1 MVKKAL
7 KKTESIKAS
16 LEGHQFK
23 TQTFK
28 LVILLLCSISSLD
41 FLFLGGIWLAER
53 PFSLSLVLWVLIKEV
68 NTRVMWRDISSA
80 LIGWDWQTMVL
91 FASLALQRQEN
102 LLDRDE
108 TLHSDVSTLWS
119 FWSADVWKCCSNTW
133 FKHSDHVTSAATG
146 GIPAASMLAC

>member
-1 MVKKAL
+1 MVKKAV

-16 LEGHQFK
+16 LQGHQFK

-53 PFSLSLVLWVLIKEV
+53 PFSLSLVLWVLIKEE
-68 NTRVMWRDISSA
+68 NTRVMWRDIRSA

-102 LLDRDE
+102 LLGC
-108 TLHSDVSTLWS
+108 STVTFPHFGAS
-119 FWSADVWKCCSNTW
+119 EVQMFGNAAPTCGSNTQITW
-133 FKHSDHVTSAATG
+133 PQLPQVAYLRL
-146 GIPAASMLAC
+146 PC